1 MTDDKVVQ
9 PDATLKGEA
18 LPEMKPLEGG
28 EPQPQSLEEQ
38 VKQLISGLAEQTDL
52 SKRELQSF
60 KDKALKEIGEAQARA
75 QFAEESLAG
84 VEAGFKE
91 TDPEAA
97 EMARLRTSDAQHR
110 RMGVAQIQ
118 RQQAEVFD
126 KSFQENMNQ
135 FITGMG
141 IDPEDKRLDWA
152 PEDRSYLSKQQRI
165 LASVSKIQKENQK
178 VTEEKLTQQQVD
190 FEAKIRKDLGLDSE
204 DTSISPGVGVDFQKL
219 SAEDKIKAGL
229 KEPKK
234 RK

>member
-1 MTDDKVVQ
+1 M
-9 PDATLKGEA
+9 
-18 LPEMKPLEGG
+18 
-28 EPQPQSLEEQ
+28 EQ
-38 VKQLISGLAEQTDL
+38 VKQLTDKLAEQTDL
-52 SKRELQSF
+52 SKREIQSF
-60 KDKALKEIGEAQARA
+60 KDKALKEIESAQARA
-75 QFAEESLAG
+75 QFAEDTLTS

-97 EMARLRTSDAQHR
+97 EKARLQAEVTHYRRT
-110 RMGVAQIQ
+110 GVAQAQ
-118 RQQAEVFD
+118 RQQVEVFD

-141 IDPEDKRLDWA
+141 IDPNDKRIDWGTDA
-152 PEDRSYLSKQQRI
+152 KDYLSKQQRI
-165 LASVSKIQKENQK
+165 LASVNKIQKEGQK
-178 VTEEKLTQQQVD
+178 ALQDNLTQQQTD

-204 DTSISPGVGVDFQKL
+204 DTSISAGVGVDFQKL